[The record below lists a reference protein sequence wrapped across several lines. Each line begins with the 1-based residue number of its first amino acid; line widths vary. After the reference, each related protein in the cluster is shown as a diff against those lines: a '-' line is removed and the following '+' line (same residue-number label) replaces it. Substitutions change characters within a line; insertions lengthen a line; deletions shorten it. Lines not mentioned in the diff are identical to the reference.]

1 MPSVLAGGSQAV
13 CTATE
18 RAEDV
23 EKVPKASA
31 SSTTGGASAHTSLS
45 T

>member
-1 MPSVLAGGSQAV
+1 MLAGGSQAV
-13 CTATE
+13 FTDAE

-23 EKVPKASA
+23 EKAPKASA
-31 SSTTGGASAHTSLS
+31 SSTTGGASAHTALS